1 MSTHLDN
8 HIRPLY
14 QETISALDYIYKPI
28 KNRKKKMKTMKLSIN
43 GLQLLATE
51 EMTENTGGSV
61 LGVLAILAVAALA
74 TSCVNVDKSTN
85 ITIVE
90 GNQTNVDTDLSVI
103 PAK

>member
-1 MSTHLDN
+1 
-8 HIRPLY
+8 
-14 QETISALDYIYKPI
+14 
-28 KNRKKKMKTMKLSIN
+28 MKTMKLSIN
-43 GLQLLATE
+43 GLQILATE

-61 LGVLAILAVAALA
+61 LVGLAILAVAALA

>member
-1 MSTHLDN
+1 
-8 HIRPLY
+8 
-14 QETISALDYIYKPI
+14 
-28 KNRKKKMKTMKLSIN
+28 MKTMKLSLN

-51 EMTENTGGSV
+51 EMAENSGGSALV
-61 LGVLAILAVAALA
+61 CLAILAVAAIA

>member
-1 MSTHLDN
+1 
-8 HIRPLY
+8 
-14 QETISALDYIYKPI
+14 
-28 KNRKKKMKTMKLSIN
+28 MKTMKLSIN